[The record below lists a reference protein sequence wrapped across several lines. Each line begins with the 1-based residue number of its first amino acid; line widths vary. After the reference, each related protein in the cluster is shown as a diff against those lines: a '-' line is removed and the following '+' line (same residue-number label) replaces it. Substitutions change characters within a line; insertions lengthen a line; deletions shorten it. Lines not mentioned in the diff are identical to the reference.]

1 MHIYSSIFLEL
12 DDFDQ
17 IEDPLVTAKKLKK
30 PSNGSRSY
38 MKYGMVDNLEPIPKK
53 KILTDSS
60 NSTRKESGLKPSDDS
75 RDGRIV
81 TFFSCLRFPNE
92 PF

>member
-1 MHIYSSIFLEL
+1 MSLAAEIRMN

-17 IEDPLVTAKKLKK
+17 IEDSLVTAKKLKK

-38 MKYGMVDNLEPIPKK
+38 MKYGMVDNLEPIPK
-53 KILTDSS
+53 
-60 NSTRKESGLKPSDDS
+60 N
-75 RDGRIV
+75 DGRIV